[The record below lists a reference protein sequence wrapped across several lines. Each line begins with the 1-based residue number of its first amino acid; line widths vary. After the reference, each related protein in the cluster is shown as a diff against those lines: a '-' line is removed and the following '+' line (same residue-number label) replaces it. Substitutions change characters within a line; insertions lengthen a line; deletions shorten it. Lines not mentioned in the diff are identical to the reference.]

1 MALTSRF
8 RRIALA
14 AAAVAALGACTH
26 AYPGPELSHVGDAN
40 RMTMAAQVVDPDPQY
55 ETLNPPTSAEHA
67 GQAAE
72 RYRGDKVKQPVRE
85 TISTGSSGPS

>member
-1 MALTSRF
+1 MTSKLH
-8 RRIALA
+8 RIALA

-26 AYPGPELSHVGDAN
+26 AYPGPALSQVGDAN

-85 TISTGSSGPS
+85 TVASASSGPS